1 MNKQKKG
8 VPTQKTVNT
17 KVTKVEVIRH
27 GRDEMNLVE
36 YPFASLWKNTEP
48 GTEILHEWE
57 TTHPITGKTVK
68 AFWRVTGDPKFGLPT
83 PSDEQLY
90 LGLMELTQEAGVQN
104 QVVHFTRY
112 DLLKRLN
119 WPDQQQYYDAV
130 RDAFTRLLAVTITA
144 QNAFWD
150 AKARSFRTVGFSLLD
165 NFDILEERRG
175 RKKSGQ
181 NELPLSFFKWNDV
194 LFDSF
199 QSGYLKTLDLDF
211 ALSLKSSIALR
222 LYRYLDKKS
231 FDARRTFEVELAT
244 LCERH
249 LGMRPNPYPSKYKE
263 RLKSAHDELIA
274 RGFLESVSYR
284 AMKTK
289 KGDKA
294 CYVFTP
300 RQQRIVLRETI
311 VEDASSPKISAE
323 QIWSSQSSCPVQPG
337 LLSKDKSQAGGEQP
351 GDDEQSVP
359 DLLQQML
366 ALQVSPEVARE
377 LLQNTPAE
385 DIKVQLDCLSDRAPK
400 DAAAIFVKA
409 VREGWSLPS
418 KYLKRQ
424 KFPENAHNSQEVV
437 KGERLPENTDAEE
450 KADATEHGKSAK
462 QETHHLADDAGA
474 LQQMT
479 EIGIETGT
487 AERVLAESSIQDIM
501 LQLACLAERNPRD
514 PAALFLYALRRDL
527 PPPAGYLER
536 MELERQQE
544 AQHAGSEGER
554 QKAVAR
560 AQRAQAAQEEMRHQM
575 NATSTFYESLSHRAR
590 AIVRQKMDVELNQF
604 GAQGRLLYPH
614 PDWLQV
620 LGSLLSDESWAASL
634 GEWEDDWEEEA
645 DDLVATQQPLFSH
658 LNLYVD
664 TLCGLLSSGEA
675 DSNNLERV
683 REKSFPLL
691 DEDEWEAVKNRAL
704 SD

>member
-1 MNKQKKG
+1 MSKQKKP
-8 VPTQKTVNT
+8 VPTKAV
-17 KVTKVEVIRH
+17 KVEVIRH

-57 TTHPITGKTVK
+57 TTHPISGKTVK
-68 AFWRVTGDPKFGLPT
+68 AFWRVTGDAKFGLPT
-83 PSDEQLY
+83 ASDEQLY
-90 LGLMELTQEAGVQN
+90 LALMELTQQAGVQN
-104 QVVHFTRY
+104 QVIHFTRY
-112 DLLKRLN
+112 DLLKRLG
-119 WPDQQQYYDAV
+119 WPDQPQYYAAL

-165 NFDILEERRG
+165 NFDILEEQRG

-181 NELPLSFFKWNDV
+181 SSLPLSFFKWNDV

-199 QSGYLKTLDLDF
+199 QAGYLKALDLDF

-231 FDARRTFEVELAT
+231 FDARRTFEIELAA

-263 RLKSAHDELIA
+263 RLKNAHDELIA
-274 RGFLESVSYR
+274 RGFLESVSYE

-289 KGDKA
+289 KSDKV
-294 CYVFTP
+294 CYVFMA
-300 RQQRIVLRETI
+300 RSQRIT
-311 VEDASSPKISAE
+311 
-323 QIWSSQSSCPVQPG
+323 SSQAPADEPQVAAHTQMISSSADQLTVNQPT
-337 LLSKDKSQAGGEQP
+337 LLEESGHEKKPQKEPQTHTTHL
-351 GDDEQSVP
+351 VP
-359 DLLQQML
+359 DVFQQML
-366 ALQVSPEVARE
+366 ALKVSPEVARE
-377 LLQNTPAE
+377 LLQSASE
-385 DIKVQLDCLSDRAPK
+385 DAIRIQLDCLSDRSPK
-400 DAAAIFVKA
+400 DAAAVFVKA
-409 VREGWSLPS
+409 VREGWQPPS

-424 KFPENAHNSQEVV
+424 KAAERAQKSSEVAEVKTFQKPAPQIIAHQDQV
-437 KGERLPENTDAEE
+437 TDH
-450 KADATEHGKSAK
+450 KATEKVA
-462 QETHHLADDAGA
+462 T
-474 LQQMT
+474 LQRMA
-479 EIGIETGT
+479 EIGIENAV
-487 AERVLAESSIQDIM
+487 AEKILSEYALPEIA
-501 LQLACLAERNPRD
+501 LQLAYLADRKPRD
-514 PAALFLYALRRDL
+514 PAALFLYALRHEL
-527 PPPAGYLER
+527 PAPPSYLEQMAQR
-536 MELERQQE
+536 QQQEVALAATEEERQRALTATQRLRE
-544 AQHAGSEGER
+544 ARELQER
-554 QKAVAR
+554 QM
-560 AQRAQAAQEEMRHQM
+560 E
-575 NATSTFYESLSHRAR
+575 ATTTFYEGLSDRAK
-590 AIVRQKMDVELNQF
+590 AIVRQRMDIELNQF

-645 DDLVATQQPLFSH
+645 DDLVATQPPLFSH
-658 LNLYVD
+658 LDLYVD

-675 DSNNLERV
+675 DLNNLERV

-691 DEDEWEAVKNRAL
+691 DGDEWAAVKNRAL